1 MKSPNLSSTRSD
13 EMTQQEERMED
24 TEATAEDD
32 NYFDSY
38 EDIEIHRLMLKDV
51 PRTEAY
57 QKAILGNK
65 QLFEGKVVMDIG
77 AGTGILSLFC
87 AQAGAAKVYAVEA
100 SRLANL
106 TREVVAKNGFSHV
119 IEVVH
124 GKAEEIDLPEGVQV
138 DVIVSEWMGFYLLH
152 ESMLESVLLA
162 RDKHLKPDGVMLP
175 SKATLFAAACRLGE
189 FYSQQVDFWN
199 HLYGLD
205 LSPVGQAVLDSKRCK
220 PEVAIAKADELL
232 SEPVQLADFDLAW
245 LGPDEIE
252 RIHSRAFTSVLCD
265 QPTEYQGVC
274 LWFDCSFEWP
284 DRIPCTP
291 VKLSTSPSSAA
302 THWKQTII
310 VLPSSIQVEEG
321 DLIGWEL
328 TLKRSMEHRRR
339 YQIELNLLDPE
350 EDEHPVP
357 CSCGQARCVVIA
369 AFMAKADEEPLP
381 DDDVDVST
389 GPSSVIS

>member
-1 MKSPNLSSTRSD
+1 MPKRQFSFYREIYIYL
-13 EMTQQEERMED
+13 
-24 TEATAEDD
+24 
-32 NYFDSY
+32 YF
-38 EDIEIHRLMLKDV
+38 LL
-51 PRTEAY
+51 
-57 QKAILGNK
+57 
-65 QLFEGKVVMDIG
+65 
-77 AGTGILSLFC
+77 LFC
-87 AQAGAAKVYAVEA
+87 ARKQ
-100 SRLANL
+100 
-106 TREVVAKNGFSHV
+106 
-119 IEVVH
+119 VVH
-124 GKAEEIDLPEGVQV
+124 GKAEEIDLPEGAKV

-175 SKATLFAAACRLGE
+175 SRATLYAAACRLGQ
-189 FYSQQVDFWN
+189 FYSEQVDFWKD
-199 HLYGLD
+199 LYGLD

-220 PEVAIAKADELL
+220 PEVAVVKADELL
-232 SEPVQLADFDLAW
+232 SAPVQVADFDLAW

-252 RIHSRAFTSVLCD
+252 RVHSRAFTSVVCD
-265 QPTEYQGVC
+265 EPTEYQGVC
-274 LWFDCSFEWP
+274 LWFDCAFEWP
-284 DRIPCTP
+284 DRMASSP

-328 TLKRSMEHRRR
+328 TLNRSPEHRRR

-369 AFMAKADEEPLP
+369 AFMAKADQEPLP
-381 DDDVDVST
+381 DDGVDVFST
-389 GPSSVIS
+389 EPQ

>member
-1 MKSPNLSSTRSD
+1 MVIFHRKRNKEKHQYVLFAVFVP
-13 EMTQQEERMED
+13 
-24 TEATAEDD
+24 AE
-32 NYFDSY
+32 
-38 EDIEIHRLMLKDV
+38 
-51 PRTEAY
+51 
-57 QKAILGNK
+57 Q
-65 QLFEGKVVMDIG
+65 
-77 AGTGILSLFC
+77 
-87 AQAGAAKVYAVEA
+87 
-100 SRLANL
+100 
-106 TREVVAKNGFSHV
+106 
-119 IEVVH
+119 VVH

-220 PEVAIAKADELL
+220 PEVAIVKADELL

-389 GPSSVIS
+389 GPSSVVS